1 MFIPLA
7 TEAEAD
13 LLRITLLL
21 LLLGGGLDLH
31 VLGHVGWLDV
41 SLCFVVV
48 VARMVLKIAVAS
60 NEVVSEM

>member
-21 LLLGGGLDLH
+21 LLGGVGGLNLH
-31 VLGHVGWLDV
+31 VLGHVGG
-41 SLCFVVV
+41 
-48 VARMVLKIAVAS
+48 M
-60 NEVVSEM
+60 